1 LYKRVSNTRV
11 EIGNAGSCRSN
22 PAIVIRSRKKES
34 RSSGG
39 KKNKIKGSSINK
51 QTQNSNK
58 RCIVVATGEL
68 GALEKQRRGGRK
80 KRREEEESEGS

>member
-1 LYKRVSNTRV
+1 MPAVAEVILLLLFVQGKRNQ
-11 EIGNAGSCRSN
+11 EALE
-22 PAIVIRSRKKES
+22 AKK
-34 RSSGG
+34 
-39 KKNKIKGSSINK
+39 KFKGSSINK

-80 KRREEEESEGS
+80 KRRRVPNCTS